1 MSCRRAAQHMNPT
14 PKSIQTK
21 IEEAIQLL
29 EARFLEREEL
39 IRLLFLSMMSGENA
53 LLIGPPGTAKSQLA
67 RSISQLFGSEQWF
80 DYLLTRFTTP
90 DEIFGPVSLQE
101 LKQDRYIRQTDGYLP
116 ASQFAFLDEIFK
128 ANSAILNALLSI
140 LNERLFFNGRER
152 QDVPLMFLMAASNE
166 LPEENEQ
173 LEALYDRFLV
183 RYEVTYLKNIA
194 SYELMFELP
203 EEPLPHIL
211 TLADVTLIRQNAKQI
226 VLPASLVYFLY
237 QLKQAM
243 EDKEFMLSDRRWS
256 KIGHV
261 WKTSAALNGRDQV
274 SIWDTVYTPH
284 MLWDVPE
291 DLPVLQDL
299 FDKHFQEALKQE
311 IEEELPLRHYNQIA
325 EKWLDKEEELNG
337 YQFKREV
344 GEKLGRDAVVRAQS
358 LLETCRVEIE
368 ETARKLRDKL
378 LMWQE
383 KEKDMAAY
391 LRSRNFLLL
400 QPDRYA
406 VKYTRLRIQGER
418 ILQSLQGIYRTL
430 FDKEVPGTAYDYTL

>member
-1 MSCRRAAQHMNPT
+1 MNST

-29 EARFLEREEL
+29 EVRFFEREEL

-140 LNERLFFNGRER
+140 LNERLFFNGREK

-166 LPEENEQ
+166 LPEDNEQ

-183 RYEVTYLKNIA
+183 RYEVAYLKNIA

-211 TLADVTLIRQNAKQI
+211 TLADVTLIRKNAKQI

-243 EDKEFMLSDRRWS
+243 EEKEFMLSDRRWS

-311 IEEELPLRHYNQIA
+311 IEEELPLHHYNQIA

-344 GEKLGRDAVVRAQS
+344 GEKLGKDAVVRAQS

-368 ETARKLRDKL
+368 KTARELRDKL

-391 LRSRNFLLL
+391 LRGRNFLLL